1 MDDLSDDLSRKAA
14 DFIDYVTELTKWV
27 TEEKKDF
34 SYTKRLLECGTGIRD
49 CLRMEETAPGC
60 SMDACVQA
68 VSLAEEFR
76 GLMTLM
82 VKSGVLTEIQSK
94 PLLSYCEYIVEKIVE
109 MTEGTN
115 ITSEKTSGKE

>member
-1 MDDLSDDLSRKAA
+1 MDDLSDDLSRKVA

-34 SYTKRLLECGTGIRD
+34 PYTKRLLECGTGIRD
-49 CLRMEETAPGC
+49 SLRMEETAPGC
-60 SMDACVQA
+60 SRDSCVQA

-94 PLLSYCEYIVEKIVE
+94 PLLSYCEYLVEKIVG
-109 MTEGTN
+109 MTEGN
-115 ITSEKTSGKE
+115 HEIRAKEPF